1 MRLVALSKRRAKT
14 CGPTRSLA
22 MRAGACILQL
32 GMDLAADSLSTW
44 RAANNASGLDDLSR
58 ADGMPMRMR
67 TIEGI
72 AVLLVLP
79 TDRVRQSW
87 SVVTLVPR

>member
-1 MRLVALSKRRAKT
+1 MQS
-14 CGPTRSLA
+14 
-22 MRAGACILQL
+22 QL

-44 RAANNASGLDDLSR
+44 RAANKASGLNDLSR

-72 AVLLVLP
+72 ALVLP
-79 TDRVRQSW
+79 ALPADRVRQSW
-87 SVVTLVPR
+87 SVVTLVSR

>member
-1 MRLVALSKRRAKT
+1 MRPDSFT
-14 CGPTRSLA
+14 GHECMQS
-22 MRAGACILQL
+22 QL

-44 RAANNASGLDDLSR
+44 RAANKASGLNDLSR

-72 AVLLVLP
+72 ALVLP
-79 TDRVRQSW
+79 ELPADRVRQAW
-87 SVVTLVPR
+87 SVVTLVSG

>member
-1 MRLVALSKRRAKT
+1 MQS
-14 CGPTRSLA
+14 
-22 MRAGACILQL
+22 QL

-44 RAANNASGLDDLSR
+44 RTANKASGLNDLSR

-72 AVLLVLP
+72 APFCRRCRPIECVSCGAV
-79 TDRVRQSW
+79 
-87 SVVTLVPR
+87 

>member
-1 MRLVALSKRRAKT
+1 VGGEAAWLGDLS
-14 CGPTRSLA
+14 CVQ
-22 MRAGACILQL
+22 ACVQSQF

-44 RAANNASGLDDLSR
+44 RAANKASGLNDLSR

-72 AVLLVLP
+72 ALVLP
-79 TDRVRQSW
+79 ELAADRGRQAW
-87 SVVTLVPR
+87 SVVTLVSG

>member
-1 MRLVALSKRRAKT
+1 MKLVALSKRRAKT

-22 MRAGACILQL
+22 MRAGMQSQL
-32 GMDLAADSLSTW
+32 DMDLAADSLSTW
-44 RAANNASGLDDLSR
+44 RAANKASGLNDLSR

-72 AVLLVLP
+72 APVLP
-79 TDRVRQSW
+79 ALPADRVRQLW
-87 SVVTLVPR
+87 SVVTLVSR